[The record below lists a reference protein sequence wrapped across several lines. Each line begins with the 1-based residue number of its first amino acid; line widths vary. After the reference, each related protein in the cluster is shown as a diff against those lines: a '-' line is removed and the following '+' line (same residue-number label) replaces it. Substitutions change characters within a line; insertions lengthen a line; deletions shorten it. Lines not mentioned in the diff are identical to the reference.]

1 MAIGVYIDRETGFTL
16 LEIMVAISLIAIVLV
31 TVLKLNIQTISMNNY
46 AKFYTIAPLL
56 AQKKIDEIAAESS
69 YEEISDSGNF
79 EEEFPGYTWRT
90 AIEDVLSEDLGN
102 VAENFKRVD
111 VTISLNEDQF
121 TYALRTYR
129 LFQ

>member
-1 MAIGVYIDRETGFTL
+1 MKNTRNLKKRGFTL

-46 AKFYTIAPLL
+46 SKFYTIAPLL
-56 AQKKIDEIAAESS
+56 AQSKIDEIAMESS
-69 YEEISDSGNF
+69 YEEISDSGSF
-79 EEEFPGYTWRT
+79 EEEYSGYTWR
-90 AIEDVLSEDLGN
+90 ISVEDVLSEELGN

-111 VTISLNEDQF
+111 VTISLNDDQF

-129 LFQ
+129 LVQ